1 MWQDFMTMANKC
13 KQVTT
18 FEYYIKN
25 NLLNHQ
31 TVAEGLKLNNKI
43 LCCKQNKI
51 Q

>member
-1 MWQDFMTMANKC
+1 MALAIKC
-13 KQVTT
+13 KQVTA

-31 TVAEGLKLNNKI
+31 TVAEGLKLDSKI